1 MITLKVFSKLMG
13 ISDRQIQR
21 YVKDGMPT
29 VQVGKRKQYNGESI
43 QWLYDNG
50 YKQINRVDN
59 SDDVELLPARERKDL
74 ADAKN
79 KEFDLAVKMGKF
91 IPTDVARANGAN
103 AGIFVREKL
112 SSFPDRFI
120 PRLKV
125 DDATKHYF
133 RTELKEGIYELLVE
147 ISNFSKG

>member
-1 MITLKVFSKLMG
+1 MIG

-29 VQVGKRKQYNGESI
+29 VQVGKRNQYNGESI

-59 SDDVELLPARERKDL
+59 SDEVELLPARERKDL

-79 KEFDLAVKMGKF
+79 KEFDLAVKKGRF

-133 RTELKEGIYELLVE
+133 RTELKEGIYELLLE